1 MRTVASRLDA
11 AARARGQHL
20 LKSTPKTVHWG
31 FYDAALKPVLTID
44 PGDRVTIECVTG
56 NAEWLPPAGSGM
68 EPLPEMPVI
77 YREVKKGTG
86 NHILTGPIYV
96 RGAAVGDVL
105 EVRILDIK
113 LRHSW
118 GWTLFRGY
126 MGTLPE
132 DFPYTRL
139 LHVPLDLAANIAT
152 LPSGIEIPLQPFF
165 GQLGVA
171 PPRGFGR
178 QNSKEPRDFGG
189 NLDCKELVAG
199 STIYLPVLNEGAL
212 FSTGD
217 GHAAQGDG
225 EVDGT
230 AIETSLTGT
239 FELSVRKGLGWTM
252 PRAETETHYI
262 AFGLDPDLDDAA
274 RQALREMI
282 AWVVAMTGIPK
293 DEAYALCSFACDLRV
308 TQTVNNVKGVHAM
321 MAKTVLLPRGSAGSR
336 RGKRSPSKTAG

>member
-1 MRTVASRLDA
+1 MGTAASPVAGA
-11 AARARGQHL
+11 APRQHL
-20 LKSTPKTVHWG
+20 LRSTPETVHWG
-31 FYDAALKPVLTID
+31 FYDAELKPILTID
-44 PGDRVTIECVTG
+44 AGDRVTVECITG
-56 NAEWLPPAGSGM
+56 SAEWLPPAGSGM

-77 YREVKKGTG
+77 YSEVRKGTG
-86 NHILTGPIYV
+86 NHILTGPVYV
-96 RGAAVGDVL
+96 RGAAAGDVL
-105 EVRILDIK
+105 EVRILDIE
-113 LRHSW
+113 LRQNW
-118 GWTLFRGY
+118 GWNIFRGY

-139 LHVPLDLAANIAT
+139 THIPLDHAANVAT
-152 LPSGIEIPLQPFF
+152 LPAGIEVPLRPFF

-171 PPRGFGR
+171 PARTFGR
-178 QNSKEPRDFGG
+178 QNSKEPREFGG

-199 STIYLPVLNEGAL
+199 STLYLPVWNEGAL

-230 AIETSLTGT
+230 AIETSLKGT
-239 FELSVRKGLGWTM
+239 FEFHVRKGLGWTM
-252 PRAETETHYI
+252 PRAETATHFI

-274 RQALREMI
+274 RQALREML
-282 AWVVAMTGIPK
+282 AWIVEMTGIRK

-321 MAKTVLLPRGSAGSR
+321 MAKSVLRPRSSAGSR
-336 RGKRSPSKTAG
+336 TPDTRG

>member
-1 MRTVASRLDA
+1 MRTVASHVDA
-11 AARARGQHL
+11 AARGQRL
-20 LKSTPKTVHWG
+20 LKSTPETVHWG
-31 FYDAALKPVLTID
+31 FYDAELKPVLTID
-44 PGDRVTIECVTG
+44 SGDRVTIECITG

-96 RGAAVGDVL
+96 RGASIGDVL
-105 EVRILDIK
+105 EVKILDIR
-113 LRHSW
+113 LRHNW
-118 GWTLFRGY
+118 GWNIFRGY
-126 MGTLPE
+126 MGSLPE

-139 LHVPLDLAANIAT
+139 LHVPLDLAANVAT

-178 QNSKEPRDFGG
+178 QNSKEPREFGG

-199 STIYLPVLNEGAL
+199 STIYLPVWNEGAL

-239 FELSVRKGLGWTM
+239 FELNVRKDLGWTM
-252 PRAETETHYI
+252 PRAETATHYI

-282 AWVVAMTGIPK
+282 SWIVQMTGIPK
-293 DEAYALCSFACDLRV
+293 DEAYALCSFACDLHV

-321 MAKTVLLPRGSAGSR
+321 MAKSVLLPRGSSGSR
-336 RGKRSPSKTAG
+336 KGKRSPPKSAG